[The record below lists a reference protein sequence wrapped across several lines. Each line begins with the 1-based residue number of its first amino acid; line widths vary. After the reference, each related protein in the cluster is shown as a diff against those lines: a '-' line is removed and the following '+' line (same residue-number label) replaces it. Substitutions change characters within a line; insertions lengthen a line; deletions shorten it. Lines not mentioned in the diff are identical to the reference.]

1 MAGRRDG
8 GGLVVL
14 VLVVLAAASV
24 AWLAT
29 TGRLPFVKRALAP
42 LASAVAPMASALG
55 AATWMPGPEA
65 SAPPEA
71 GPPEARPKPTRQT
84 APLSSAQLGAP
95 LVRGSFVATCG
106 APDDMKVTVDLS
118 VHKGRAEKVTVK
130 TTPPNPTVAACI
142 EHAVRRLE
150 WDVSPHPGRLTVTY

>member
-1 MAGRRDG
+1 MAERRGG

-14 VLVVLAAASV
+14 VVVALAAAGV

-42 LASAVAPMASALG
+42 IASAVAPVASALG
-55 AATWMPGPEA
+55 AGTWIPGPAA
-65 SAPPEA
+65 SAPPDA
-71 GPPEARPKPTRQT
+71 GVPEARPKPTRQT

-95 LVRGSFVATCG
+95 LVHGSFIAACG

-118 VHKGRAEKVTVK
+118 VHKGRAEKVAVK
-130 TTPPNPTVAACI
+130 TAPPSPTVAACI
-142 EHAVRRLE
+142 EHAVRGLE